1 MRRIN
6 RKLRRMTARFLEL
19 PKDIL
24 MDMPRITITGP
35 YEMHIENHGGILHGT
50 EKLIRL
56 AIPHGALEI
65 QGESLVIRMIVPEEV
80 KVEGVI
86 HSIKFL

>member
-6 RKLRRMTARFLEL
+6 RKLRCMTAKWLDL

-24 MDMPRITITGP
+24 MDMPRISITGP
-35 YEMHIENHGGILHGT
+35 YEILVENHGGILHGT

-56 AIPHGALEI
+56 AIPHGSLEI

-80 KVEGVI
+80 RVEGII
-86 HSIKFL
+86 HSIKFQ